1 MILGRLRFG
10 LLGLTLLLAGC
21 GQATSPIPAAPP
33 AVSPASTVATAPAP
47 TVLPAAPSPAT
58 PDGAATRP
66 ASPAASPTRA
76 ASPTVPQAAAS
87 PARAASPA
95 APRATASPSPASAA
109 VRPAPSPAPAPSG
122 RIALDP
128 AGRWSIHPPAGL
140 NREALGDAVTLF
152 ISPDRSTFVAVD
164 SFVADGT
171 LAGNTGEGLRNRAR
185 DTLAR
190 IYGREVT
197 TTGVVERGDLGAW
210 EQGITFSTDQG
221 STGRALYRQPGRE
234 TDDFRVYGV
243 LIGSRPPG
251 AVSQER
257 LIAAADSF
265 LPLTALDLPA
275 AGGRPAVTVLSTY
288 DLRSFQPD
296 AGSHHLIAVYRAPG
310 GRWEEVS
317 RAYLTCPDYLGEGSV
332 TAVPIAPDATW
343 LQVAGGAGAHAGCYD
358 IFRFDGQSLRHELE
372 YSHPSPDAGFTRD
385 VLNEGRPQVVLNR
398 TDPYVFCYACGVR
411 DIAYGVLRWNGSA
424 FEEVD
429 LTLLPESAPAEVR
442 RLTNSAVAEAQ
453 AGLWK
458 EAQGTIGRA
467 VALDPRVPGVQRNAA
482 LIDLTGTAL
491 AAAVRE
497 TGYPLLQIVF
507 YGDYPAA
514 VDLMRPY
521 APAEIFGQRSPLI
534 QGTPAEG
541 WLDSLAGH
549 LARSTSDALAVR
561 PDLAEAHYLRGW
573 AAYLRSP
580 GSTEARTAVER
591 AAQLRPNDSLF
602 RVSAEYLRGAGGG
615 SG

>member
-10 LLGLTLLLAGC
+10 CLGLALLLAGC
-21 GQATSPIPAAPP
+21 GPGTLPPPVTTPSAGTAGTGATTPTSTGPAAAPSLATPAGTAARPSPPIASPTAPPATAPVRMASPAAPQ
-33 AVSPASTVATAPAP
+33 STASGR
-47 TVLPAAPSPAT
+47 PAAPSPA
-58 PDGAATRP
+58 P
-66 ASPAASPTRA
+66 ADA
-76 ASPTVPQAAAS
+76 
-87 PARAASPA
+87 
-95 APRATASPSPASAA
+95 
-109 VRPAPSPAPAPSG
+109 RPAPSAAG
-122 RIALDP
+122 GIAIDP
-128 AGRWSIHPPAGL
+128 VGRWSIHPPAGL
-140 NREALGDAVTLF
+140 NREALDDAVTLF

-197 TTGVVERGDLGAW
+197 TTGVLERGDLGAW

-221 STGRALYRQPGRE
+221 STGRAQYRQPSRE
-234 TDDFRVYGV
+234 TGDFRVYGV

-257 LIAAADSF
+257 LIASAESF
-265 LPLTALDLPA
+265 LPLSALDVPA
-275 AGGRPAVTVLSTY
+275 AVGRPAVTVFSTFG
-288 DLRSFQPD
+288 LRSFQPD
-296 AGSHHLIAVYRAPG
+296 AESQHLIAVYRTPG

-317 RAYLTCPDYLGEGSV
+317 RAYLTCPDYLGGGTV
-332 TAVPIAPDATW
+332 TVVPITPDATW

-358 IFRFDGQSLRHELE
+358 IYRFDGQLLRHELE
-372 YSHPSPDAGFTRD
+372 SSHPSPDAGFTRD

-411 DIAYGVLRWNGSA
+411 DIDFDVLRWNGLA
-424 FEEVD
+424 FEKVD
-429 LTLLPESAPAEVR
+429 LTPLPESAPLEVR
-442 RLTNSAVAEAQ
+442 RLTNSAIAEAQ

-458 EAQGTIGRA
+458 DAQATIGRA
-467 VALDPRVPGVQRNAA
+467 VTLDARVPGVQRNAA
-482 LIDLTGTAL
+482 LIDLTGSAL

-497 TGYPLLQIVF
+497 TGYPLLQNVF
-507 YGDYPAA
+507 YGDYPSA
-514 VDLMRPY
+514 VDLMRPS
-521 APAEIFGQRSPLI
+521 APADIFSQSSPLI

-541 WLDSLAGH
+541 WLDALADH
-549 LARSTSDALAVR
+549 LTHSTSDALAVR

-580 GSTEARTAVER
+580 GSAEARTAVER

-602 RVSAEYLRGAGGG
+602 RASAEFLRVAGGG
-615 SG
+615 SE